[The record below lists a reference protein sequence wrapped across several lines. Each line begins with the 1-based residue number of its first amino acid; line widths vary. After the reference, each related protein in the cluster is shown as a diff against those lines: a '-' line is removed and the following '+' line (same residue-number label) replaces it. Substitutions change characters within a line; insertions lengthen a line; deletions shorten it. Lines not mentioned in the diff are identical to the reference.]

1 MGLGEE
7 CRIMQVRCVGKLA
20 RVCSLKPAEHPVEKC
35 GSKTALLSIGGN
47 GGGKYRT
54 EQLVVPYFPPGWS
67 VALGEECCE
76 KGARFSPR
84 ASKVYEGARWSP
96 GASKVYEGCSIE
108 PRGLE
113 SV

>member
-1 MGLGEE
+1 MVGGFG
-7 CRIMQVRCVGKLA
+7 RGMQVRCFGGWA
-20 RVCSLKPAEHPVEKC
+20 RGCSLKPTEHPVEKH
-35 GSKTALLSIGGN
+35 GSKTALLSVGGN
-47 GGGKYRT
+47 GGGKYGT

-76 KGARFSPR
+76 KGARFSPG